1 MKMRLYQMISWIIS
15 LLVPIILLISSVRL
29 LLSPWFPSLEYRTP
43 NFPSD
48 PYGFTLADRLKWS
61 EPSVRYLTNSAG
73 LEYLRELEFPDGS
86 SIYNERELSHM
97 DDVKQVVQGMLKAWL
112 IGLAVLLAT
121 GVWAWKGGWLNVFK
135 KALSRGGWITIGLIL
150 AILAAVVISFD
161 WLFTSFHKIF
171 FQGDTWLFYYSDT
184 LIRLFPIR
192 FWQDCFIFIGV
203 ISLVSGLLLGIL
215 LKERQSK
222 S

>member
-1 MKMRLYQMISWIIS
+1 MKMRLTQTISWIIS
-15 LLVPIILLISSVRL
+15 LIIPGILLMSSVRL
-29 LLSPWFPSLEYRTP
+29 LLVPWFPSFEYRTP
-43 NFPSD
+43 NFPPD

-61 EPSVRYLTNSAG
+61 EPSVRYLTNRAG
-73 LEYLRELEFPDGS
+73 LEYLRDLKFADGS
-86 SIYNERELSHM
+86 PIYNERELSHM
-97 DDVKQVVQGMLKAWL
+97 DDVKMVVQGMLAAWL
-112 IGLAVLLAT
+112 VGLAVVLAA
-121 GVWAWKGGWLNVFK
+121 GIWAWKGGWLKLFK
-135 KALSRGGWITIGLIL
+135 QALSRGGWITIGLIL
-150 AILAAVVISFD
+150 AILAAVVTSFD

-192 FWQDCFIFIGV
+192 FWQDCFIYIGV

-215 LKERQSK
+215 LMERRRK